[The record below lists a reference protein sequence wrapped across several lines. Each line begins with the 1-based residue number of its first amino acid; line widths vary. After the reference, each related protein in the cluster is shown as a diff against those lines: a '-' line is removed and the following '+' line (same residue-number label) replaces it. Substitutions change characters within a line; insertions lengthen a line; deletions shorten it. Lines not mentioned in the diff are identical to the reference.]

1 MPPAYDISLDSR
13 YRRPM
18 ENPWLKLEVRDR
30 LARLT
35 LARPERSN
43 AIDLELAQGLADAAA
58 SLAEE
63 RALGAVLLAGE
74 GANFCV
80 GGDVKTFATRSE
92 RLPEYLRSLATALHT
107 AVSRLVRLDV
117 PLVAAV
123 QGAAAG
129 AGMSLACAADFVIAA
144 DSARFT
150 MAYTKIGLSPDGG
163 SSYTLA
169 RIVGV
174 RRALELVITNRLL
187 TAEEAREWGI
197 VTKVVPAADLAREA
211 VAFAQPLAQA
221 ATGAL
226 RAAKRLFREGFDES
240 LETQLER
247 ETREIV
253 EASRTADANEGIA
266 AFVERRPPR
275 FHG

>member
-1 MPPAYDISLDSR
+1 
-13 YRRPM
+13 M
-18 ENPWLKLEVRDR
+18 ENPRLKLEIRDR
-30 LARLT
+30 LAHLT

-43 AIDLELAQGLADAAA
+43 ALDLELAQALSDAAA
-58 SLAEE
+58 RLAEE
-63 RALGAVLLAGE
+63 RSLGAVLLAGE
-74 GANFCV
+74 GVNFCV
-80 GGDVKTFATRSE
+80 GGDVKTFATRGE
-92 RLPEYLRSLATALHT
+92 RLPEYIRTLATALHT

-163 SSYTLA
+163 SSYMLS
-169 RIVGV
+169 RIVGL
-174 RRALELVITNRLL
+174 RRALELVITNRVL

-211 VAFAQPLAQA
+211 LAFAQPLSQA
-221 ATGAL
+221 ATGAV
-226 RAAKRLFREGFDES
+226 RAAKRLFREGFNES
-240 LETQLER
+240 LETQLEQ

-253 EASRTADANEGIA
+253 EASRSADAKEGIA
-266 AFVERRPPR
+266 AFAERRAPR
-275 FHG
+275 FRG